1 MLKLTKIM
9 LCAGMAVSLA
19 ACAQSEPA
27 NEPEEETQEET
38 AEETVSEPVANV
50 TGGTVRGY
58 VDANGVKTFK
68 GIPYAATTEGENR
81 FKDPQPVEAWE
92 GEKDC
97 TEFGPIVMQNEAAP
111 FMCWSAEYVDGG
123 LNYENGRMSE
133 DSLNLNVWTTAEKGD
148 KQPVIVYIHGG
159 ANTSGSGQNEVY
171 TGENIAQKGVVYVT
185 INYRVGLFGWLC
197 YEDETGEEITGNFG
211 IKDQVAALE
220 WVKNNI
226 AEFGGDPS
234 NVTIAGQSAGSQD
247 VQKLM
252 ICPKA
257 EGLFRHAVAMSANA
271 YEGFGVM
278 GTKTAEEAKAA
289 AKEALGQYTVADL
302 RAMSTLEADALRAV
316 YNPDSHVID
325 GEYITGTTKEAY
337 ASGDFNK
344 ADLMIGG
351 VAGDVVLF
359 GSFLNLPEG
368 EEAWTEELYE
378 AAVRNAAG
386 DLADQMLA
394 AYPAD
399 GDLNALVGQIAV
411 DNANAQYSVM
421 LSRKAANDS
430 SNNYQ
435 WFFTRSVPDADPE
448 VEAMWGA
455 FHTGDVGYWLN
466 YFSDTSKRP
475 WKDVDYALG
484 EQMSDYLVNF
494 AKTGDPNGSSLPEWK
509 KADGSVSY
517 MHLGEESAYES
528 MSEERNA
535 FWQAFYANN

>member
-38 AEETVSEPVANV
+38 AEETSSEPVANV
-50 TGGTVRGY
+50 TGGTIRGY
-58 VDANGVKTFK
+58 VDANGVRTFK

-92 GEKDC
+92 GERDC

-197 YEDETGEEITGNFG
+197 YEDETGEKITGNFG
-211 IKDQVAALE
+211 IKDQIAALE

-252 ICPKA
+252 ISPKA
-257 EGLFRHAVAMSANA
+257 KGLFQHAVAMSANA
-271 YEGFGVM
+271 YEGFGPM
-278 GTKTAEEAKAA
+278 GGIPVEEAQAA
-289 AKEALGQYTVADL
+289 AKEALGEYTVADL
-302 RAMSTLEADALRAV
+302 RSMSTLEVDALREV
-316 YNPDSHVID
+316 YNPSNHVID
-325 GEYITGTTKEAY
+325 GEYITEYTKDAY
-337 ASGDFNK
+337 ASGDFNHV
-344 ADLMIGG
+344 DFM
-351 VAGDVVLF
+351 AGCVTGDTALF
-359 GSFLNLPEG
+359 GTFLALPEG
-368 EEAWTEELYE
+368 ETEWTEELY
-378 AAVRNAAG
+378 AKVAKDTVG
-386 DLADQMLA
+386 DFADQLMA
-394 AYPAD
+394 VYPAD
-399 GDLNALVGQIAV
+399 GDLSAIMAQMSA
-411 DNANAQYSVM
+411 DNAIAQYSIM
-421 LSRKAANDS
+421 LAKKAEKDS
-430 SNNYQ
+430 SGNYQ
-435 WFFTRSVPDADPE
+435 WYFSRSVPDADPE

-475 WKDVDYALG
+475 WKDADYQLG
-484 EQMSDYLVNF
+484 DLMSNYLVNF
-494 AKTGDPNGSSLPEWK
+494 AKTGDPNGAGLPEWK
-509 KADGSVSY
+509 KADGNVNY
-517 MHLGEESAYES
+517 MHLCEDSAFEE